1 MSDRRSSSRARRD
14 RFPWLLAAGPAI
26 VVVASLATMVLAITH
41 DDGVVAR
48 DYYKLGLTVNR
59 RIAAAPPPVAD
70 GTATLSISGAG
81 EVRVRLDGIAPAPA
95 SLAITLHRPGA
106 PADTPVA
113 LAARPGGE
121 WTASVGELP
130 PGRRIVTLQAAGW
143 RIPVALVDGVPATL
157 RLPAAYAGS

>member
-1 MSDRRSSSRARRD
+1 MPRD

-81 EVRVRLDGIAPAPA
+81 EVRVRLDGVAPAPA

-106 PADTPVA
+106 PGRRMGRVGGRAAAGTADRDA
-113 LAARPGGE
+113 AGGRLAH
-121 WTASVGELP
+121 
-130 PGRRIVTLQAAGW
+130 PGRARRAPAGHAAASRGV
-143 RIPVALVDGVPATL
+143 RGLVASIAW
-157 RLPAAYAGS
+157 